1 MNLIEYWA
9 IALTLVLARVSMFIV
24 TFPLFRNGQVP
35 RLIKVALAL
44 ALSTMWLTNLT
55 LDDAATLPKTVDASW
70 LAMSLAIARESLI
83 GGMIGFAMGLF
94 LLPAQIA
101 GAYLG
106 QEMGLNM
113 AGITDPTSEAQ
124 SNALGN
130 LFNSLAM
137 MIFLVGNFHQ
147 LAIAALYSS
156 FISMPIGEPLKLFH
170 PEVFTQGFAEVH
182 RLGLELAGPIGVCL
196 LLTTVLLA
204 VLMKISPQLNL
215 FSVGTS
221 LRLAVGLTASL
232 IFLPD
237 LIVMMRNIFAH
248 SFSFVV
254 RMGV

>member
-1 MNLIEYWA
+1 MNLIEYWGV
-9 IALTLVLARVSMFIV
+9 ALTLVLARVSMFIV

-35 RLIKVALAL
+35 RLIKVALSL

-55 LDDAATLPKTVDASW
+55 LDDAATLPSTLNAGWVE
-70 LAMSLAIARESLI
+70 LSLAIARESLI

-101 GAYLG
+101 GVYLG

-130 LFNSLAM
+130 LFNSLA
-137 MIFLVGNFHQ
+137 ILTFFVCDFHQ
-147 LAIAALYSS
+147 LAIGALYSS
-156 FISMPIGEPLKLFH
+156 FISMPLGEPLKTFN
-170 PEVFTQGFAEVH
+170 PEVFTQGFSEAH
-182 RLGLELAGPIGVCL
+182 RYGLELAGPIGVCL

-221 LRLAVGLTASL
+221 LRLAIGLAASF

-237 LIVMMRNIFAH
+237 VIAMMSNIFAH
-248 SFSFVV
+248 SYSFVV